1 MQSQILE
8 SALQDR
14 KCEQETCQ
22 CNIVLSHFHALCHTF
37 YLRVHTFFS
46 QNCCPSLRIGWSETP
61 VLYFLLSF
69 PLIVWVP
76 A

>member
-14 KCEQETCQ
+14 KCKQETCQ

-37 YLRVHTFFS
+37 YLRVYTFFF
-46 QNCCPSLRIGWSETP
+46 TK
-61 VLYFLLSF
+61 VL
-69 PLIVWVP
+69 PLFVYWLE
-76 A
+76 